1 MRNTAGSNALLFT
14 LVSLAFVLLA
24 LSTSSSSAAD
34 SAAFKRAVDALCR
47 ETGLRRGGQTTL
59 VKEFNDGRD
68 RFWVKV
74 PLVVDGTKHVYD
86 IHLIDNLTVWQF
98 RPTDWPFHRSQ
109 IPAGLGADTFKET
122 KTRKFIL
129 SVLARF
135 NRARK
140 YKLYGK
146 PAIKKVGSDFV
157 VTYKTISEEEQERQ
171 FRNIEREI
179 AVDPYV
185 SFLVS
190 PRGTIFG
197 LFWGA

>member
-1 MRNTAGSNALLFT
+1 MATMLIVRQLRRY

-34 SAAFKRAVDALCR
+34 SAAFRRAIDALCR
-47 ETGLRRGGQTTL
+47 ETGLRRAGQITL
-59 VKEFNDGRD
+59 IKEFKYGRD

-86 IHLIDNLTVWQF
+86 VHLTDNLTIWQF
-98 RPTDWPFHRSQ
+98 RPTDWPFHHSQ
-109 IPAGLGADTFKET
+109 IPAGLGADTFKEA

-129 SVLARF
+129 SAVDRF
-135 NRARK
+135 NRAGK

-146 PAIKKVGSDFV
+146 PAIQKVGSDFII
-157 VTYKTISEEEQERQ
+157 TYETISEEEQERQ
-171 FRNIEREI
+171 FRNIEGEI
-179 AVDPYV
+179 SVDPYV